1 MKDVVFR
8 YPNSTFEFSFKNV
21 NIEPGSA
28 TAIIGPSGC
37 GKTTFLSLISGIL
50 TQESGEI
57 SVQGQQLEKI
67 SEGERREFRIKNIGN
82 VFQDFALID
91 YLTIYDNILHPF
103 RINSELN
110 LDTGIKQRVS
120 QMADEF
126 GITHCMSSYQHE
138 VSHGEQQRAAICR
151 ALINEP
157 KIILADEPTG
167 NLDPK
172 NKQWVLKVL
181 HQYKEKNN
189 AAIIVATHD
198 HDLLKQFDY
207 VIDLKEHHHGAS
219 SK

>member
-1 MKDVVFR
+1 MKRVLFR
-8 YPNSTFEFSFKNV
+8 YPSSNFEFRIEKL

-37 GKTTFLSLISGIL
+37 GKTTFLSLVSGIL
-50 TQESGEI
+50 TQMSGEI
-57 SVQGQQLEKI
+57 SVQGQQLKKI
-67 SEGERREFRIKNIGN
+67 SDADRREFRIKNIGN

-120 QMADEF
+120 RMADEF
-126 GITHCMSSYQHE
+126 GITHCLPAYQHQI
-138 VSHGEQQRAAICR
+138 SHGEQQRAAICR

-157 KIILADEPTG
+157 NIILADEPTG
-167 NLDPK
+167 NLDPE
-172 NKQWVLKVL
+172 NKHWVLKVL

-198 HDLLKQFDY
+198 HDLLTQFDQ
-207 VIDLKEHHHGAS
+207 VIDLKEHHHDAGD
-219 SK
+219 